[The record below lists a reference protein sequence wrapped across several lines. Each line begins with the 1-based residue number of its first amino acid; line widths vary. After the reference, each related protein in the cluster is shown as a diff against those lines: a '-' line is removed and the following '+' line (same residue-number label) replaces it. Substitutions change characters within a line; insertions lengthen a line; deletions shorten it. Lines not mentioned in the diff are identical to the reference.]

1 MGFFIIQYSIYYT
14 TLKICLIFGSMEFVW
29 LLFFF
34 FYCFKPLKYK
44 LYRQINKKIIILT
57 EILHA
62 KANITKR
69 FDTSCGESL
78 F

>member
-14 TLKICLIFGSMEFVW
+14 TLKICLIFGSVEVV
-29 LLFFF
+29 LFFF
-34 FYCFKPLKYK
+34 FTFKPLKYK

>member
-14 TLKICLIFGSMEFVW
+14 TLKICLIFGSVEFV
-29 LLFFF
+29 LFFF
-34 FYCFKPLKYK
+34 FTFKPLQYK

>member
-14 TLKICLIFGSMEFVW
+14 TLKICLIFGSVEVV
-29 LLFFF
+29 LFFF
-34 FYCFKPLKYK
+34 TFKPLKYK